1 MAVTAH
7 KENQGQF
14 RVAAIGEN
22 KCTLASYNRRDFY
35 KISLVM
41 NHWKGGQLFYGSLA
55 PIVVEKPALVLI
67 NPMVPHSWLLPERT
81 APAEGYF
88 CVFDDEFI
96 HTSAQLNVLANHLFT
111 AQESPVYFPDET
123 ELHFLTGLFAQMRAE
138 ADTSYNDKD
147 DLFRSYLSL
156 IFHKAL
162 QMQPAENRADNA
174 GSRIVTAF
182 IELLR
187 QQFPVDLP
195 LQPVKLKKASDFAD
209 RLAVHVNHL
218 NTTVQKATGKSTTQ
232 HISGQ
237 LFAEAKSL
245 LSYTSYSVA
254 EISYGLGFEYQSYFN
269 RFFKKYAGVSPS
281 DFRKT
286 LKSINSPLKSV
297 DG

>member
-1 MAVTAH
+1 MTAH

-22 KCTLASYNRRDFY
+22 KCTLESYNRRDFC
-35 KISLVM
+35 KISLVTA
-41 NHWKGGQLFYGSLA
+41 GGAPCQLFYGSLE
-55 PIVVEKPALVLI
+55 PIEVDRPALVLL
-67 NPMVPHSWLLPERT
+67 NPLVPHSWSVPEQT
-81 APAEGYF
+81 VPAEGYF
-88 CVFDDEFI
+88 CVFDDKFI
-96 HTSAQLNVLANHLFT
+96 HTSVQLNGLANRLFT
-111 AQESPVYFPDET
+111 AQESPVYLPDQA

-138 ADTSYNDKD
+138 AEIHYNDKD

-156 IFHKAL
+156 ILHKAL
-162 QMQPAENRADNA
+162 QMQPAGNRADNA
-174 GSRIVTAF
+174 GSRIATAF

-218 NTTVQKATGKSTTQ
+218 NMAVQKATGKSTTQ
-232 HISGQ
+232 HIGGQ

-245 LSYTSYSVA
+245 LSYTSYSIA

-269 RFFKKYAGVSPS
+269 RFFKKYAGIPPS

-286 LKSINSPLKSV
+286 LKSINSPLKSI